1 MSEAY
6 IYDAVRTPRGKNRG
20 GALHSVKP
28 IDLVTGLID
37 ALRERNPDLDD
48 KAIDDLVL
56 GVVSPVGEQGGD
68 IARTAAL
75 VAGLDESVAGVQVNR
90 FCASGLEAVNI
101 AAQKVGSGF
110 ENLVLAGGVESMS
123 RVPLGSDGGAW
134 AQDPTTNFD
143 TYFVPQGISADL
155 IATTEGFS
163 RTDIDEFAEES
174 QKRAANAWENGYFE
188 KSIVPVKDINGVTL
202 LDTDEHMRPGSTV
215 ESLAKLSPA
224 FTKVA
229 AQAGFDEVALQKY
242 HWVEEIDH
250 VHTAANSSGIVDG
263 ASLVI
268 IGDAEVGQTMNM
280 KPRARIVSTA
290 VTGSEPTIMLT
301 GPTPAT
307 QKALDKAG
315 LTVEDID
322 LFELNEA
329 FGAVVLKWMKDLNI
343 PHDKVNVNGGAI
355 AMGHPLGATGAM
367 ILGTVLDEL
376 ERRDLKRGLVTLC
389 IGGGMGIATIIERV

>member
-75 VAGLDESVAGVQVNR
+75 VAGLDESVAGVQINR

-188 KSIVPVKDINGVTL
+188 KSIVPVKDLNGVTL

-315 LTVEDID
+315 LTVDDID

>member
-268 IGDAEVGQTMNM
+268 IGDAEVGQTLNM